1 MENHTNF
8 FFVSST
14 LISNSR
20 LKLAKNQAKAEQHPE
35 TEFLLCEITFF
46 HPRYHSKIKGD
57 FLKNME
63 KTTVSVLMRLY
74 DSLK

>member
-35 TEFLLCEITFF
+35 TEFLLSEITFF
-46 HPRYHSKIKGD
+46 SSTLSFKNKRRFSKEYG
-57 FLKNME
+57 KNKCVCFNE
-63 KTTVSVLMRLY
+63 II
-74 DSLK
+74 